1 LTTVNNVDKCLKRK
15 DVSTTTGSDVL
26 GFRSPVGDAKV
37 YEVSDVTGFT
47 AGVFA
52 VRSDAIIFPLQTIL
66 SGIIVAAYEVPKLD
80 VGAFPA
86 SAIYAGEKLCLRMS
100 TGKFETQG
108 SEVKATAI
116 ALEAKAGGIS
126 EIMVH
131 FNGYGF
137 EDDVSAS
144 DALVIT

>member
-1 LTTVNNVDKCLKRK
+1 MGSIG

-26 GFRSPVGDAKV
+26 GFRCPVGEAKV
-37 YEVSDVTGFT
+37 YEVSDVQGFT
-47 AGVFA
+47 AGTFA
-52 VRSDAIIFPLQTIL
+52 VRSDAIILPLQTVT
-66 SGIIVAAYEVPKLD
+66 SGVIVAAYEVPKLQ
-80 VGAFPA
+80 VTAFPA

-116 ALEAKAGGIS
+116 ALEAKAVGVS
-126 EIMVH
+126 ELMVH

-137 EDDVSAS
+137 EDDKSPS
-144 DALVIT
+144 DALTIT